1 MEIHGHKRVD
11 DYYWMRDDKRKD
23 LEVIAHLEAEND
35 YLKAQMNHTEGF
47 QKILYDEIVGRMQK
61 DDTTVPINIRGY
73 WYQSKFDG
81 EVEYPVYIRWKD
93 GEEKSELLFNVN
105 EMAEGNGY
113 FDLSGYSVSN
123 NNMLIA
129 FGTDTVSRRLY
140 TLEFKNLE
148 TGNFYPD
155 KLINTEGVAI
165 WASDNKHV
173 FYIKKDAQTLLGQ
186 EVYRHKL
193 GTDQSKDILVYREN
207 DDTFYT
213 ALSKSRDGSVI
224 FIHHNSTVKSGV
236 SILNAKTP
244 LDNFV
249 PFLKIEDNH
258 EYTIEKLGDYY
269 YIHTNWKAKNFRLMK
284 VNKDTT
290 SDKSSWQSVID
301 HQEDVYLQDFT
312 IFKNAVVIKEKENG
326 ENRLKVLS
334 LNNGESFNLKFDDP
348 IFNIRIAD
356 NPEVSSDL
364 IRVYYS
370 SLTTPPSVYEYNLIS
385 GERELLKQDRVMGD
399 FSPAN
404 YRSERI
410 FIKARDGNKVP
421 VSIVY
426 RKNLFKKDGSNPLFQ
441 YAYGSYG
448 ATIDPSFSG
457 PRLSLLDRGVVF
469 VIAHVRGGQMLGRP
483 WYDDGKLFNKKNS
496 FFDFIDVTKGL
507 DKKKYAHPNK
517 IYAMGGSAGGL
528 LMGGVLN
535 MAPELYIGVGAHVPF
550 VDVVT
555 TMLDASIPLTTGE
568 WNEWGDPAKKEYYDY
583 MLSYSPYDQI
593 DRKDYPN
600 ILVTTGLWDSQVQ
613 YFEPMKWVARLR
625 EYKTDNN
632 KLIFEIDM
640 EAGHGGASG
649 RFKRYKQTALEY
661 AFFFDLIGINK

>member
-568 WNEWGDPAKKEYYDY
+568 WNEWGDPAKKQYYDY